1 MLGTNAD
8 SVPPKPMAQ
17 NRFQFEA
24 MQALKSIMHLLK
36 DCTFSHHRP
45 FIQQYTLDYIR
56 SKPVV
61 DYVGHTDDPLDNFE
75 DSDDDSA
82 LEDLEDE
89 DDNKKYE
96 LMSIELAFDIF
107 SYLSQRI
114 SFDSEAAVNSQQD
127 FIESIFAALTKNQ
140 DWKNE
145 TWMTYVMLL
154 IVCNGGSQVG
164 TCEIIEDSWNTRLM
178 RVVQDTLSQKVSD
191 GQPKQ
196 YMDYEMLYCTINSIL
211 SQILYVKPNTGEP
224 VLVDSQQDFISP

>member
-1 MLGTNAD
+1 ML
-8 SVPPKPMAQ
+8 
-17 NRFQFEA
+17 
-24 MQALKSIMHLLK
+24 ALKSVMHLLK

-61 DYVGHTDDPLDNFE
+61 DYVSHTDPLDNFE
-75 DSDDDSA
+75 GSDSDS
-82 LEDLEDE
+82 DLEESDHPEE
-89 DDNKKYE
+89 DDHKKYE
-96 LMSIELAFDIF
+96 LLSIELAFDIF

-127 FIESIFAALTKNQ
+127 FVESIFAALTKNQ

-178 RVVQDTLSQKVSD
+178 RVVQDTLS
-191 GQPKQ
+191 
-196 YMDYEMLYCTINSIL
+196 
-211 SQILYVKPNTGEP
+211 
-224 VLVDSQQDFISP
+224 